1 MNLRTLANFVAIA
14 DAGSLTAAAAA
25 IPIAQPALTRQ
36 LRELETEL
44 GTQLFQR
51 LPRGVRLTAAGIV
64 LYEAARQASLA
75 WDQTVTL
82 PQLHSSVLYETAQR
96 VLADIARTR
105 QRLSQDRGGSR
116 STIVLGASP
125 TLARV
130 LLPGLFERWIDAQ
143 DSIELRSRE
152 AFTPQLLDWLERG
165 QVDMA
170 IVTNPERGR
179 RLSLHPLL
187 GEPFAL
193 VSHARMGMARI
204 VSVEELDSIPLL
216 MTSLHRGIVDRQL
229 MPLARQLRL
238 KAEIDSVDSIRE
250 LVLRGRHATIMPV
263 SVFKDAGR
271 DTGIQMSEISGV
283 QLNRMLVLASRIERV
298 QDPALATAR
307 EQVENEFSRLVARGV
322 FSLTRTERDASAG

>member
-51 LPRGVRLTAAGIV
+51 LPRGVRLTAAGI
-64 LYEAARQASLA
+64 
-75 WDQTVTL
+75 
-82 PQLHSSVLYETAQR
+82 VLYETAQR

-193 VSHARMGMARI
+193 VSHARMGMSRI

>member
-1 MNLRTLANFVAIA
+1 LASKPIMNLRTLANFVAIA

-51 LPRGVRLTAAGIV
+51 LPRGVRLTAAGI
-64 LYEAARQASLA
+64 
-75 WDQTVTL
+75 
-82 PQLHSSVLYETAQR
+82 VLYETAQR

-193 VSHARMGMARI
+193 VSHTRMGMARI